1 MAKLIVAMTEYG
13 ESPAGVSTTYRVFE
27 QHEGLYY
34 PIDEIEEI
42 IDDDTKDE
50 VVIAGE
56 IGKKKYNRNIPI
68 KKAAIHYLVSCTLK
82 RKKK

>member
-1 MAKLIVAMTEYG
+1 MAKLVVAMTEYG

-42 IDDDTKDE
+42 IDDDDDL
-50 VVIAGE
+50 
-56 IGKKKYNRNIPI
+56 PF
-68 KKAAIHYLVSCTLK
+68 
-82 RKKK
+82 